1 MLNSLNSD
9 FQGEHGQAMSYASD
23 IVTNSYLWIFGVR
36 EVWMPKWI
44 EALGDSRKFP
54 SSLSLIPFPPLP
66 PTRPGH
72 SHIHIYSQAQ
82 TTQIAT
88 RYESGVACRSCL
100 VFSTLQLKETAR
112 QLCFT
117 KKLPSSLWT
126 VSLSKAKRAERGL
139 ENALGFPEFFALYT
153 TRINKLFQTQVTNKR
168 ISL

>member
-1 MLNSLNSD
+1 
-9 FQGEHGQAMSYASD
+9 
-23 IVTNSYLWIFGVR
+23 
-36 EVWMPKWI
+36 MPKWI

-117 KKLPSSLWT
+117 LLACEQ
-126 VSLSKAKRAERGL
+126 SLSKAKRAERGL